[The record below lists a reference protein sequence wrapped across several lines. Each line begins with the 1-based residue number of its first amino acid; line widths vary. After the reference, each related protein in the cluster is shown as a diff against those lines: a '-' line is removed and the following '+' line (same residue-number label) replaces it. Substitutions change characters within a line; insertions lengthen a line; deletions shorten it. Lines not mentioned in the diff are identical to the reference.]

1 MVRRIG
7 SNLARAERLKNMY
20 FLIGVNLVSIWSK
33 EKVDFGFL
41 RDKLKGMDLGPALR
55 RFFIN
60 TLFDSTFMLLG
71 VIIGS
76 AFSENPD
83 LRVILATMVTSSL
96 ALGISTGVSVYE
108 AESLERDRKI
118 AELQK
123 ALFRNLDETTIAR
136 SARKATTVIALIN
149 FLTPLTSCAITAFP
163 FLFASLGTLEVG
175 SAAWLSIVVALGTLF
190 FAGTY
195 LGRLG
200 KKNPWIKGLRMLAFG
215 VIAFVIGYWI
225 EELI

>member
-1 MVRRIG
+1 
-7 SNLARAERLKNMY
+7 MY
-20 FLIGVNLVSIWSK
+20 WLYEPDLVSIRRK
-33 EKVDFGFL
+33 EKVDFGFF
-41 RDKLKGMDLGPALR
+41 RDRLGDMDLGPALR

-71 VIIGS
+71 IIIGS

-83 LRVILATMVTSSL
+83 PRVILATMVTSSL

-118 AELQK
+118 AELER

-136 SARKATTVIALIN
+136 SARKATTVISLIN
-149 FLTPLTSCAITAFP
+149 LLTPLTSCAVTAFP
-163 FLFASLGTLEVG
+163 FLFVSLGMLKVW
-175 SAAWLSIVVALGTLF
+175 SAAWLSITLALGTLF
-190 FAGTY
+190 LAGTY

-215 VIAFVIGYWI
+215 VLAFILGYWI
-225 EELI
+225 ERLI

>member
-1 MVRRIG
+1 VRRIG
-7 SNLARAERLKNMY
+7 SNLARVERLKNMY
-20 FLIGVNLVSIWSK
+20 FLIGVNLVSIWRK
-33 EKVDFGFL
+33 EKVKFDFL
-41 RDKLKGMDLGPALR
+41 RDRLGGMDLGPALR

-83 LRVILATMVTSSL
+83 LRVILATMITSSL

-118 AELQK
+118 AELER
-123 ALFRNLDETTIAR
+123 ALFRNLDETTISK
-136 SARKATTVIALIN
+136 SARKATTVISLIN
-149 FLTPLTSCAITAFP
+149 FLTPLTSCAVIAFP
-163 FLFASLGTLEVG
+163 FLFASLGILEVRL
-175 SAAWLSIVVALGTLF
+175 AAWLSITLALGALF
-190 FAGTY
+190 LMGAY

-200 KKNPWIKGLRMLAFG
+200 KRNPWIKGLRMLTFG
-215 VIAFVIGYWI
+215 VLAFIIGYWI
-225 EELI
+225 ERLI

>member
-1 MVRRIG
+1 
-7 SNLARAERLKNMY
+7 MY
-20 FLIGVNLVSIWSK
+20 FLIGVNLVSIWRK
-33 EKVDFGFL
+33 EKVKFDFL
-41 RDKLKGMDLGPALR
+41 RDRLGGMDLGPALR

-83 LRVILATMVTSSL
+83 LRVILATMITSSL

-118 AELQK
+118 AELER
-123 ALFRNLDETTIAR
+123 ALFRNLDETTISK
-136 SARKATTVIALIN
+136 SARKATTVISLIN
-149 FLTPLTSCAITAFP
+149 FLTPLTSCAVIAFP
-163 FLFASLGTLEVG
+163 FLFASLGILEVRL
-175 SAAWLSIVVALGTLF
+175 AAWLSITLALGALF
-190 FAGTY
+190 LMGAY

-200 KKNPWIKGLRMLAFG
+200 KRNPWIKGLRMLTFG
-215 VIAFVIGYWI
+215 VLAFIIGYWI
-225 EELI
+225 ERLI

>member
-1 MVRRIG
+1 M
-7 SNLARAERLKNMY
+7 
-20 FLIGVNLVSIWSK
+20 LIRFSIWRK
-33 EKVDFGFL
+33 GNVNFAFI
-41 RDKLKGMDLGPALR
+41 RDRFKDLDLGPALR

-83 LRVILATMVTSSL
+83 IRVILATMVTSSL

-118 AELQK
+118 IELEK
-123 ALFRNLDETTIAR
+123 ALFRNLDETTI
-136 SARKATTVIALIN
+136 SKSWKTATMVISLFN
-149 FLTPLTSCAITAFP
+149 FLTPLTSCTITVFP
-163 FLFASLGTLEVG
+163 FLIALSGLLEVKL
-175 SAAWLSIVVALGTLF
+175 AAWLSIALDFGILF
-190 FAGTY
+190 LAGIY

-200 KKNPWIKGLRMLAFG
+200 KRNSWIKGIRMLAFG
-215 VIAFVIGYWI
+215 VLAFIIGYWI
-225 EELI
+225 ESLI

>member
-1 MVRRIG
+1 
-7 SNLARAERLKNMY
+7 MY
-20 FLIGVNLVSIWSK
+20 FLIGVNLVSIWRK
-33 EKVDFGFL
+33 EKVNFGFL
-41 RDKLKGMDLGPALR
+41 RDILKDLDLGSALR

-118 AELQK
+118 AELER
-123 ALFRNLDETTIAR
+123 ALFRNLDETTIAK
-136 SARKATTVIALIN
+136 SARKATTVISLIN
-149 FLTPLTSCAITAFP
+149 FLTPLTSCAVTASP
-163 FLFASLGTLEVG
+163 FLVTFLGMLEVR
-175 SAAWLSIVVALGTLF
+175 SAAWLSITLALGALF
-190 FAGTY
+190 LMGAY

-200 KKNPWIKGLRMLAFG
+200 KRNPWIKGLRMLTFG
-215 VIAFVIGYWI
+215 VLAFIIGYWI
-225 EELI
+225 ERLI